1 MIKGEDEYLGK
12 GVGYCINCD
21 ANFFKGKTVAV
32 VGEGPAAGSGALLLR
47 AYASKVYLI
56 SENLDIGERLR
67 SQMEAASIELLKK
80 SVMEISGD
88 QTVRQVIFTDR
99 SSIEVDGVFIE
110 LGQKGAVELVSGMGV
125 LLDDDGYIMTNKA
138 QETNVPGLFAAGDIC
153 GPPFQV
159 AKAVGEGCVAGLNA
173 AKYARRIG

>member
-1 MIKGEDEYLGK
+1 M
-12 GVGYCINCD
+12 
-21 ANFFKGKTVAV
+21 
-32 VGEGPAAGSGALLLR
+32 
-47 AYASKVYLI
+47 
-56 SENLDIGERLR
+56 
-67 SQMEAASIELLKK
+67 
-80 SVMEISGD
+80 
-88 QTVRQVIFTDR
+88 IFTDR